1 MSACELG
8 TKMSSG
14 ALLPQETSS
23 SRKLSGGTPRLRTR
37 CFVAWNA
44 TESHPPCTCTL
55 PGARLDEIRPAV
67 QLNCLSRHVFIA
79 HHHNDSSRNLF
90 RCPHPPK
97 RNPSDI
103 LITPRIHHLGV

>member
-14 ALLPQETSS
+14 AFLPQETSS

-44 TESHPPCTCTL
+44 TETL
-55 PGARLDEIRPAV
+55 FPRTSTVPAARLDEIRPAV
-67 QLNCLSRHVFIA
+67 QLNCLSRHVLVA
-79 HHHNDSSRNLF
+79 HYHDDRLRDLF
-90 RCPHPPK
+90 RRPHPPQWDP
-97 RNPSDI
+97 RDR
-103 LITPRIHHLGV
+103 LIAP